1 MTGSQAVN
9 LELHIE
15 ELVLHGLEHVDRAQ
29 IGRAVEQ
36 KLWRLIAEGGA
47 PRMLTTSREIGQIAG
62 GEFDLTYGSTATE
75 IGNQVAEAVYG
86 SMQQ

>member
-1 MTGSQAVN
+1 MTGLQAVD

-15 ELVLHGLEHVDRAQ
+15 ELVLHGFEHVDRAQ

-36 KLWRLIAEGGA
+36 ELARLMAKEGA
-47 PRMLTTSREIGQIAG
+47 PRLLANSREIGQLDG
-62 GEFDLTYGSTATE
+62 GELDLTYGSTAAE
-75 IGNQVAEAVYG
+75 VGNQVAEAVYG